1 MTWNRRIGTTAAAL
15 AAAVGLSGCGFTPY
29 DLPLPGGADTGSDP
43 YAVTVEFND
52 VLDLVPQ
59 SGVRVND
66 LAVGKVTDIQ
76 LDGWKAVVTLE
87 INRDAKLPD
96 NAVATIRQTSLLGE
110 KFVSLAAPETGATGR
125 LSDGDKIPLARSGR
139 NPELEEVFSA
149 QSLLFNGGGLERTN
163 TIVKELGRALD
174 GNEPEIK
181 EFLKTTDEF
190 LGQLDDN
197 KESLLTSLEQVNR
210 LAIATNK
217 QKGAITGALDELPEG
232 LRVINGQ
239 RDDLVELLQAL
250 DRLGDV
256 ATDVIRESKA
266 DTVANFKLLV
276 PTLAEPG
283 HLGRRLRVRLQGAAE
298 LPVRRRHRRRL
309 PQGARHVFRTR
320 PRSPT
325 PASAS
330 ATSPTCPF
338 VWMWTPIRS
347 RDCCSCSGS
356 TSRRSTPSPWV
367 TRRAAGAGQAPAASR
382 HRRAA
387 EGHRGS
393 DAAGSGRRGEAA
405 RERRV
410 VRWRRPTPGRLQLD
424 GGSGGLLCGLFG
436 SCRTAP
442 ASFDGGSAD
451 LATVLLQPA
460 VAP

>member
-1 MTWNRRIGTTAAAL
+1 MTWNRRIATTATAL

-29 DLPLPGGADTGSDP
+29 DLPLPGGADTGSNP

-87 INRDAKLPD
+87 INSDAKLPD

-110 KFVSLAAPETGATGR
+110 KFVSLAAPETGASGR
-125 LSDGDKIPLARSGR
+125 LGDGDKIPLARSGR

-210 LAIATNK
+210 LAIATDK
-217 QKGAITGALDELPEG
+217 QKGAITGALDELPDG

-276 PTLAEPG
+276 PTLRNLAISVDDFAYDFKALLSYPFADG
-283 HLGRRLRVRLQGAAE
+283 TVGGFPKALG
-298 LPVRRRHRRRL
+298 
-309 PQGARHVFRTR
+309 
-320 PRSPT
+320 
-325 PASAS
+325 
-330 ATSPTCPF
+330 TCSDPSKESDDGFCVGDFSNSPF
-338 VWMWTPIRS
+338 VWMSTPIRS
-347 RDCCSCSGS
+347 RACCSCSAW
-356 TSRRSTPSPWV
+356 TSRRSTPSPWE
-367 TRRAAGAGQAPAASR
+367 GLQPQAQTSLLRGLASP
-382 HRRAA
+382 
-387 EGHRGS
+387 S
-393 DAAGSGRRGEAA
+393 C
-405 RERRV
+405 
-410 VRWRRPTPGRLQLD
+410 RRPSR
-424 GGSGGLLCGLFG
+424 
-436 SCRTAP
+436 
-442 ASFDGGSAD
+442 
-451 LATVLLQPA
+451 V
-460 VAP
+460 